1 MAETDSVQPS
11 TSQYRDPKPFS
22 CEAQG
27 HRLHFYPGGP
37 GRLARLLELIEEA
50 GQSIR
55 LAFYIFSPDESGRK
69 VRDALTRAAQ
79 RGVSVTVIVDG
90 YGARADAAFFAEL
103 IAAGGTYHCFLPKW
117 TRRYLIRNHQKIVV
131 ADDEIAMLGGFNVED
146 GYFAEPGEHCWTD
159 LGFTVEGP
167 VVARIVRWFDQLEG
181 WLACP
186 RSQFLA
192 IRRLVRN
199 WQEGDGAVQLLIGGP
214 TKGLSSW
221 ARSLRRDL
229 MAGERLDM
237 VMAYF
242 SPPPA
247 LRRRIERIAQ
257 RGDATLVL
265 SGKTDNGALLG
276 ASRALYSKLLKRG
289 TRLYEFDRCKLHTK
303 LIVIDDVVYL
313 GSANF
318 DMRSLYINL
327 EIDLRI
333 EDRALADRMRE
344 LVAHHADASVPITP
358 ELHAARATLL
368 KRLRWWISWF
378 LVSVADY
385 TVSRKLNLGQ

>member
-1 MAETDSVQPS
+1 MAETDSAQTS
-11 TSQYRDPKPFS
+11 SSQYHDPKPFT

-27 HRLHFYPGGP
+27 HSLRFYAGGP
-37 GRLARLLELIEEA
+37 DRLESLLKLIDGARE
-50 GQSIR
+50 SIR
-55 LAFYIFSPDESGRK
+55 IAFYIFSPDRSGQK
-69 VRDALTRAAQ
+69 VRAALTRAAQ

-90 YGARADAAFFAEL
+90 YGASVDEAFFSEL
-103 IAAGGTYHCFLPKW
+103 IAAGGIYHCFLPKW

-131 ADDEIAMLGGFNVED
+131 VDDDIAMLGGFNIED
-146 GYFAEPGEHCWTD
+146 GYFAKPGGQCWTD
-159 LGFTVEGP
+159 LGFTVQGP
-167 VVARIVRWFDQLEG
+167 AVERIAQWFDELES
-181 WLACP
+181 WLANP
-186 RSQFLA
+186 KAQFLA
-192 IRRLVRN
+192 IRRLVRE
-199 WQEGDGAVQLLIGGP
+199 WEDGDGPVQLLIGGP

-221 ARSLRRDL
+221 ARSVRRDL

-247 LRRRIERIAQ
+247 LRKRIERIA
-257 RGDATLVL
+257 RKGKATLVL

-289 TRLYEFDRCKLHTK
+289 TRIYEFDRCKLHTK

-333 EDRALADRMRE
+333 EDKALADRMRE
-344 LVAHHADASVPITP
+344 LVAHHAHASLPITP
-358 ELHAARATLL
+358 ELHAGRAILFR
-368 KRLRWWISWF
+368 RLRWWISWF